1 MDPPPLSLDDRSTTP
16 KQSQTS
22 LPSIADGSALGE
34 DENTDVTVAQGSPSA
49 ESGGGANSA
58 ASTVRPRMPRI
69 QIQSYLPPL
78 SSIWRA
84 RIPSSLPAKQDE
96 NVSSEA
102 ERTTESSPSDS
113 AVSSSS
119 DETAVSLE
127 INNGNDLPYEDD
139 ANGNVEEGSS
149 DIEDEDDRQTVRGAS
164 VPTTPTAETRSDRAF
179 GAALDSLKQQ
189 IRGTGGRALKILS
202 DRDAGSEKHA
212 ETTPLRTPP
221 LAR

>member
-1 MDPPPLSLDDRSTTP
+1 MNPPPLSLDDRSTTP

-22 LPSIADGSALGE
+22 LPSIADGPALGE
-34 DENTDVTVAQGSPSA
+34 DENTDVTIAQGSPSA
-49 ESGGGANSA
+49 ESDGGAISA

-69 QIQSYLPPL
+69 QIQSYLTPL

-84 RIPSSLPAKQDE
+84 RIPSSSPAKEDE
-96 NVSSEA
+96 SVSLEA
-102 ERTTESSPSDS
+102 ERTTELSPSDS

-127 INNGNDLPYEDD
+127 ISDHNDFPYEDE
-139 ANGNVEEGSS
+139 ANGSIEGSS
-149 DIEDEDDRQTVRGAS
+149 DFEDEDDRQTVRGAS